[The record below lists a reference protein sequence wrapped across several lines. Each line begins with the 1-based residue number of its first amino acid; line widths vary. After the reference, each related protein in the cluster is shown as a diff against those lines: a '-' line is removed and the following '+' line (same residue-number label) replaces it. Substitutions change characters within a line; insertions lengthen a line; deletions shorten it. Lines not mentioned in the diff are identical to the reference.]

1 MGRSCLRW
9 PDGKAWAMNASAPA
23 QPPFPSRAGYLFTGV
38 PLAFLLNSLLVARIT
53 PALWDPSNTIVKAD
67 IAVSP
72 PYHGYHFLVMGVAAA
87 ALLLTAWIAYRR
99 AARLRSDF
107 AALWALLSC
116 VPILGLGI
124 ALWLGTA
131 SDEDEA
137 GQPGTSEKLAGQLV
151 VPAFLCWFMIFGLT
165 ALAEKKLIPREN
177 NSYLSLSLL
186 VILPLV
192 TAGIAGFL
200 SARASRTVSQS
211 IGAAFLTLT
220 AILTILGF
228 AAMEGVICVLM
239 AAPLVGL
246 LGIVGALLG
255 HWLATLTTR
264 PAYQVQ
270 SAAWLAVIV
279 CAVGESFTP
288 PPPLEDAVSSEV
300 VINATPAEVWK
311 QLKDIRDLPAP
322 TEPLFVFGVA
332 HPLETYVVGEGGV
345 GAARVCRLSTGDMPE
360 RISVWKPEQ
369 ELKFIV
375 LDTPAAMHEATFFG
389 RDLDAP
395 HLHSTY
401 TSLEGGFH
409 LEALTNGQTRLIG
422 TSRYLLTITPAT
434 YWNVWTRQIVSQVQL
449 RVMNH
454 VKAKAEAR

>member
-1 MGRSCLRW
+1 
-9 PDGKAWAMNASAPA
+9 MNATAPA
-23 QPPFPSRAGYLFTGV
+23 QPPFPSRASYLFTGV
-38 PLAFLLNSLLVARIT
+38 PLAFLLNSLLVVRIT
-53 PALWDPSNTIVKAD
+53 PALWDAQMNIVKRD
-67 IAVSP
+67 LAVTP
-72 PYHGYHFLVMGVAAA
+72 PDRTYDFIVLGVAAV

-99 AARLRSDF
+99 AVRLRSDF
-107 AALWALLSC
+107 AALWALFSC

-131 SDEDEA
+131 SDDDEA

-151 VPAFLCWFMIFGLT
+151 VPALLCWAMISGLT
-165 ALAEKKLIPREN
+165 ALVEMKLFPQLN
-177 NSYLSLSLL
+177 QQKYLSLSLL
-186 VILPLV
+186 VIVPLV

-200 SARASRTVSQS
+200 SARAGRTLSQS

-228 AAMEGVICVLM
+228 AAMEGVICILM
-239 AAPLVGL
+239 AAPFVGL
-246 LGIVGALLG
+246 LGIIGALLG
-255 HWLATLTTR
+255 HWLATLTSR

-279 CAVGESFTP
+279 CAVGESVTP
-288 PPPLEDAVSSEV
+288 PAPLEDVVTSEV
-300 VINATPAEVWK
+300 IIQASPAEVWK

-369 ELKFIV
+369 ELQFIV
-375 LDTPAAMHEATFFG
+375 LDTPAAMREATFFG
-389 RDLDAP
+389 QELDGA
-395 HLHSTY
+395 HLHTTY
-401 TSLEGGFH
+401 TSLEGGFR
-409 LEALTNGQTRLIG
+409 LEALPNGQTRLTG
-422 TSRYLLTITPAT
+422 NSRYLLTITPAS
-434 YWNVWTRQIVSQVQL
+434 YWNLWTRHIVSQVQL

-454 VKAKAEAR
+454 VKAKAEAAAR

>member
-1 MGRSCLRW
+1 
-9 PDGKAWAMNASAPA
+9 MNATAPA
-23 QPPFPSRAGYLFTGV
+23 QPPFPSRASYLFTGV
-38 PLAFLLNSLLVARIT
+38 PLAFLLNSLLVVRIT
-53 PALWDPSNTIVKAD
+53 PALWDAQMNIVKRD
-67 IAVSP
+67 LAVTP
-72 PYHGYHFLVMGVAAA
+72 PDRTYDFIVLGVAAV

-99 AARLRSDF
+99 AVRLRSDF
-107 AALWALLSC
+107 AALWALFSC

-131 SDEDEA
+131 SDDDEA

-151 VPAFLCWFMIFGLT
+151 VPALLCWAMISGLT
-165 ALAEKKLIPREN
+165 ALVEMKLFPQLN
-177 NSYLSLSLL
+177 QQKYLSLSLL
-186 VILPLV
+186 VIVPLV

-200 SARASRTVSQS
+200 SARAGRTLSQS

-228 AAMEGVICVLM
+228 AAMEGVICILM
-239 AAPLVGL
+239 AAPFVGL
-246 LGIVGALLG
+246 LGIIGALLG
-255 HWLATLTTR
+255 HWLATLTSR

-279 CAVGESFTP
+279 CAVGESVTP
-288 PPPLEDAVSSEV
+288 PAPLEDVVTSEV
-300 VINATPAEVWK
+300 IIQASPAEVWK

-369 ELKFIV
+369 ELQFIV
-375 LDTPAAMHEATFFG
+375 LDTPAAMREATFFG
-389 RDLDAP
+389 QELDGA
-395 HLHSTY
+395 HLHTTY
-401 TSLEGGFH
+401 TSLEGGFR
-409 LEALTNGQTRLIG
+409 LEALPNGQTRLTG
-422 TSRYLLTITPAT
+422 NSRYLLTITPAS
-434 YWNVWTRQIVSQVQL
+434 YWNLWTRQIVAQVQL

-454 VKAKAEAR
+454 VKAKAEAAAR

>member
-1 MGRSCLRW
+1 
-9 PDGKAWAMNASAPA
+9 MNATAPA
-23 QPPFPSRAGYLFTGV
+23 QPPFPSRASYLFTGV
-38 PLAFLLNSLLVARIT
+38 PLAFLLNSLLVVRIT
-53 PALWDPSNTIVKAD
+53 PALWDAQMNIVKRD
-67 IAVSP
+67 LAVTP
-72 PYHGYHFLVMGVAAA
+72 PDGTYDFIVLGVAAV

-99 AARLRSDF
+99 AVRLRSDF
-107 AALWALLSC
+107 AALWALFSC

-131 SDEDEA
+131 SDDDEA

-151 VPAFLCWFMIFGLT
+151 VPALLCWAMISGLT
-165 ALAEKKLIPREN
+165 ALVEMKLFPQLN
-177 NSYLSLSLL
+177 QQKYLSLSLL
-186 VILPLV
+186 VIVPLV

-200 SARASRTVSQS
+200 SSRAGRTLSQS

-228 AAMEGVICVLM
+228 AAMEGVICILM
-239 AAPLVGL
+239 AAPFVGL
-246 LGIVGALLG
+246 LGIIGALLG
-255 HWLATLTTR
+255 HWLATLTSR

-279 CAVGESFTP
+279 CAVGESVTP
-288 PPPLEDAVSSEV
+288 PAPLEDVVTSEV
-300 VINATPAEVWK
+300 IINATPAQVWK

-360 RISVWKPEQ
+360 RITVWKPEQ
-369 ELKFIV
+369 ELQFVV
-375 LDTPAAMHEATFFG
+375 LDTPATMREATFFG
-389 RDLDAP
+389 RELEAA
-395 HLHSTY
+395 HLHGTY
-401 TSLEGGFH
+401 TSLEGGFR
-409 LEALTNGQTRLIG
+409 LEALPNGQTRLTG
-422 TSRYLLTITPAT
+422 NSRYLLTITPAS
-434 YWNVWTRQIVSQVQL
+434 YWNLWTRQIVSQVQL

-454 VKAKAEAR
+454 VKAKAEAAAR

>member
-1 MGRSCLRW
+1 
-9 PDGKAWAMNASAPA
+9 MNATAPA
-23 QPPFPSRAGYLFTGV
+23 QPPFPSRASYLFTGV
-38 PLAFLLNSLLVARIT
+38 PLAFLLNSLLVVRIT
-53 PALWDPSNTIVKAD
+53 PALWDAQMNIVKRD
-67 IAVSP
+67 LAVTP
-72 PYHGYHFLVMGVAAA
+72 PDGTYDFIVLGVAAV

-99 AARLRSDF
+99 AVRLRSEF
-107 AALWALLSC
+107 AALWALFSC

-131 SDEDEA
+131 SDDDEA

-151 VPAFLCWFMIFGLT
+151 VPALLCWAMISGLT
-165 ALAEKKLIPREN
+165 ALVEMKLFPQLN
-177 NSYLSLSLL
+177 QQKYLSLSLL
-186 VILPLV
+186 VIVPLV

-200 SARASRTVSQS
+200 SSRAGRTLSQS

-228 AAMEGVICVLM
+228 AAMEGVICILM
-239 AAPLVGL
+239 AAPFVGL
-246 LGIVGALLG
+246 LGIIGALLG
-255 HWLATLTTR
+255 HWLATLTSR

-279 CAVGESFTP
+279 CAVGESVTP
-288 PPPLEDAVSSEV
+288 PAPLEDVVTSEV
-300 VINATPAEVWK
+300 IINATPAQVWK

-360 RISVWKPEQ
+360 RITVWKPEQ
-369 ELKFIV
+369 ELQFVV
-375 LDTPAAMHEATFFG
+375 LDTPATMREATFFG
-389 RDLDAP
+389 RELEAA
-395 HLHSTY
+395 HLHGTY
-401 TSLEGGFH
+401 TSLEGGFR
-409 LEALTNGQTRLIG
+409 LEALPNGQTRLTG
-422 TSRYLLTITPAT
+422 NSRYLLTITPAS
-434 YWNVWTRQIVSQVQL
+434 YWNLWTRQIVSQVQL

-454 VKAKAEAR
+454 VKAKAEAAQR

>member
-1 MGRSCLRW
+1 
-9 PDGKAWAMNASAPA
+9 MNATAPA
-23 QPPFPSRAGYLFTGV
+23 QPPFPSRASYLFTGV
-38 PLAFLLNSLLVARIT
+38 PLAFLLNSLLVVRIT
-53 PALWDPSNTIVKAD
+53 PALWDAQINIVKRD
-67 IAVSP
+67 LAVTP
-72 PYHGYHFLVMGVAAA
+72 PDRTYDFIVLGVAAV

-99 AARLRSDF
+99 AVRLRSDF
-107 AALWALLSC
+107 AALWALFSC

-131 SDEDEA
+131 SDEDET

-151 VPAFLCWFMIFGLT
+151 VPALLCWAMISGLT
-165 ALAEKKLIPREN
+165 ALVEMKLFPQLN
-177 NSYLSLSLL
+177 QQKYLSLSLL
-186 VILPLV
+186 VIVPLV

-200 SARASRTVSQS
+200 SARAGRTLSQS

-228 AAMEGVICVLM
+228 AAMEGVICILM
-239 AAPLVGL
+239 AAPFVGL
-246 LGIVGALLG
+246 LGIIGALLG
-255 HWLATLTTR
+255 HWLATLTSR

-279 CAVGESFTP
+279 CAVGESVTP
-288 PPPLEDAVSSEV
+288 PAPLEDVVSSEV
-300 VINATPAEVWK
+300 IINATPAQVWK

-369 ELKFIV
+369 ELQFIV
-375 LDTPAAMHEATFFG
+375 LDTPAAMREATFFG
-389 RDLDAP
+389 QELDGA
-395 HLHSTY
+395 HLHTTY
-401 TSLEGGFH
+401 TSLEGGFR
-409 LEALTNGQTRLIG
+409 LEALPNGQTRLIG
-422 TSRYLLTITPAT
+422 TSRYLLAITPAS
-434 YWNVWTRQIVSQVQL
+434 YWNIWTREIVSQVQM

-454 VKAKAEAR
+454 VKAKAEQR

>member
-1 MGRSCLRW
+1 MT
-9 PDGKAWAMNASAPA
+9 APV
-23 QPPFPSRAGYLFTGV
+23 QPPFPSRASYLFTGL
-38 PLAFLLNSLLVARIT
+38 PLAFLLNSLLVFRIT
-53 PALWDPSNTIVKAD
+53 PALWDAQMNIVKRD
-67 IAVSP
+67 LAVTP
-72 PYHGYHFLVMGVAAA
+72 PDRTYDFIVIGVAVV

-116 VPILGLGI
+116 VPILGVGI

-151 VPAFLCWFMIFGLT
+151 IPALLCWAMISGLT
-165 ALAEKKLIPREN
+165 ALMEMKLFPQLNQQR
-177 NSYLSLSLL
+177 YLSLSLL
-186 VILPLV
+186 FIVPLV

-200 SARASRTVSQS
+200 SARAGRTLSQS

-228 AAMEGVICVLM
+228 AAMEGVICILI
-239 AAPLVGL
+239 AAPFVGL
-246 LGIVGALLG
+246 LGIIGALLG
-255 HWLATLTTR
+255 HWLATLTSR

-279 CAVGESFTP
+279 CAVGESIAP
-288 PPPLEDAVSSEV
+288 PAPLEDVVSSEV
-300 VINATPAEVWK
+300 IINATPAQVWK

-332 HPLETYVVGEGGV
+332 HPLEAYVVGEGGV

-360 RISVWKPEQ
+360 RITVWKPEQ

-375 LDTPAAMHEATFFG
+375 LDTPAAMREATIFG
-389 RDLDAP
+389 QDLDGA
-395 HLHSTY
+395 HLHTTY
-401 TSLEGGFH
+401 TSLDGGFR
-409 LEALTNGQTRLIG
+409 LEALPNGQTRLIG
-422 TSRYLLTITPAT
+422 TSRYLLAITPAS
-434 YWNVWTRQIVSQVQL
+434 YWNLWTREIVSQVQL

-454 VKAKAEAR
+454 VKAKAEAAQR

>member
-1 MGRSCLRW
+1 
-9 PDGKAWAMNASAPA
+9 MNATAPA
-23 QPPFPSRAGYLFTGV
+23 QPPFPSRASYLFTGV
-38 PLAFLLNSLLVARIT
+38 PLAFLLNSLLVVRIT
-53 PALWDPSNTIVKAD
+53 PALWDAQMNIVKRD
-67 IAVSP
+67 LAVTP
-72 PYHGYHFLVMGVAAA
+72 PDRTYDFIVLGVAAV

-99 AARLRSDF
+99 AVRLRSDF
-107 AALWALLSC
+107 AALWALFSC

-131 SDEDEA
+131 SDDDEA

-151 VPAFLCWFMIFGLT
+151 VPALLCWAMISGLT
-165 ALAEKKLIPREN
+165 ALVEMKLFPQLN
-177 NSYLSLSLL
+177 QQKYLSLSLL
-186 VILPLV
+186 VIVPLV

-200 SARASRTVSQS
+200 SARAGRTLSQS

-228 AAMEGVICVLM
+228 AAMEGVICILM
-239 AAPLVGL
+239 AAPFVGL
-246 LGIVGALLG
+246 LGIIGALLG
-255 HWLATLTTR
+255 HWLATLTSR

-279 CAVGESFTP
+279 CAVGESVTP
-288 PPPLEDAVSSEV
+288 PAPLEDVVTSEV
-300 VINATPAEVWK
+300 IIQASPAEVWK

-332 HPLETYVVGEGGV
+332 HPLETYLVGEGGV

-369 ELKFIV
+369 ELQFIV
-375 LDTPAAMHEATFFG
+375 LDTPAAMREATFFG
-389 RDLDAP
+389 QELDGA
-395 HLHSTY
+395 HLHTTY
-401 TSLEGGFH
+401 TSLEGGFR
-409 LEALTNGQTRLIG
+409 LEALPNGQTRLTG
-422 TSRYLLTITPAT
+422 NSRYLLTITPAS
-434 YWNVWTRQIVSQVQL
+434 YWNLWTRHIVGQVQL

-454 VKAKAEAR
+454 VKAKAEAAQR

>member
-1 MGRSCLRW
+1 
-9 PDGKAWAMNASAPA
+9 MNATAPA
-23 QPPFPSRAGYLFTGV
+23 QPPFPSRASYLFTGV
-38 PLAFLLNSLLVARIT
+38 PLAFLLNSLLVVRIT
-53 PALWDPSNTIVKAD
+53 PALWDAQMNIVKRD
-67 IAVSP
+67 LAVTP
-72 PYHGYHFLVMGVAAA
+72 PDRTYDFIVLGVAAV

-99 AARLRSDF
+99 AVRLRSDF
-107 AALWALLSC
+107 AALWALFSC

-131 SDEDEA
+131 SDDDEA

-151 VPAFLCWFMIFGLT
+151 VPALLCWAMISGLT
-165 ALAEKKLIPREN
+165 ALVEMKLFPQLN
-177 NSYLSLSLL
+177 QQKYLSLSLL
-186 VILPLV
+186 VIVPLV

-200 SARASRTVSQS
+200 SARAGRTLSQS

-228 AAMEGVICVLM
+228 AAMEGVICILM
-239 AAPLVGL
+239 AAPFVGL
-246 LGIVGALLG
+246 LGIIGALLG
-255 HWLATLTTR
+255 HWLATLTSR

-279 CAVGESFTP
+279 CAVGESVTP
-288 PPPLEDAVSSEV
+288 PAPLEDVVTSEV
-300 VINATPAEVWK
+300 IINATPAQVWK

-369 ELKFIV
+369 ELQFIV
-375 LDTPAAMHEATFFG
+375 LDTPAAMREATFFG
-389 RDLDAP
+389 QELDGA
-395 HLHSTY
+395 HLHTTY
-401 TSLEGGFH
+401 TSLEGGFR
-409 LEALTNGQTRLIG
+409 LEALPNGQTRLTG
-422 TSRYLLTITPAT
+422 NSRYLLTITPAS
-434 YWNVWTRQIVSQVQL
+434 YWNLWTRHIVGQVQL

-454 VKAKAEAR
+454 VKAKAEAAQR

>member
-1 MGRSCLRW
+1 MT
-9 PDGKAWAMNASAPA
+9 APV
-23 QPPFPSRAGYLFTGV
+23 QPPFPSRASYLFTGL
-38 PLAFLLNSLLVARIT
+38 PLAFLLNSLLVFRIT
-53 PALWDPSNTIVKAD
+53 PALWDAQMNIVKRD
-67 IAVSP
+67 LAVTP
-72 PYHGYHFLVMGVAAA
+72 PDRTYDFIVIGVAVV

-116 VPILGLGI
+116 VPILGVGI

-151 VPAFLCWFMIFGLT
+151 IPALLCWAMISGLT
-165 ALAEKKLIPREN
+165 ALMEMKLFPQLNQQR
-177 NSYLSLSLL
+177 YLSLSLL
-186 VILPLV
+186 FIVPLV

-200 SARASRTVSQS
+200 SARAGRTLSQS

-228 AAMEGVICVLM
+228 AAMEGVICILM
-239 AAPLVGL
+239 AAPFVGL
-246 LGIVGALLG
+246 LGIIGALLG
-255 HWLATLTTR
+255 HWLATLTSR

-279 CAVGESFTP
+279 CAIGESIAP
-288 PPPLEDAVSSEV
+288 PAPLEDVVSSEV
-300 VINATPAEVWK
+300 IINATPAQVWK

-332 HPLETYVVGEGGV
+332 HPLEAYVVGEGGV

-360 RISVWKPEQ
+360 RITVWKPEQ

-375 LDTPAAMHEATFFG
+375 LDTPAAMREATIFG
-389 RDLDAP
+389 QDLDGA
-395 HLHSTY
+395 HLHTTY
-401 TSLEGGFH
+401 TSLDGGFR
-409 LEALTNGQTRLIG
+409 LEALPNGQTRLIG
-422 TSRYLLTITPAT
+422 TSRYLLAITPAS
-434 YWNVWTRQIVSQVQL
+434 YWNLWTREIVSQVQL

-454 VKAKAEAR
+454 VKAKAEAAQR

>member
-1 MGRSCLRW
+1 
-9 PDGKAWAMNASAPA
+9 MNATAPA
-23 QPPFPSRAGYLFTGV
+23 QPPFPSRASYLFTGV
-38 PLAFLLNSLLVARIT
+38 PLAFLLNSLLVVRIT
-53 PALWDPSNTIVKAD
+53 PALWDAQMNIVKRD
-67 IAVSP
+67 LAVTP
-72 PYHGYHFLVMGVAAA
+72 PDRTYDFIVLGVAAV

-99 AARLRSDF
+99 AVRLRSDF
-107 AALWALLSC
+107 AALWALFSC

-131 SDEDEA
+131 SDDDEA

-151 VPAFLCWFMIFGLT
+151 VPALLCWAMISGLT
-165 ALAEKKLIPREN
+165 ALVEMKLFPQLN
-177 NSYLSLSLL
+177 QQKYLSLSLL
-186 VILPLV
+186 VIVPLV

-200 SARASRTVSQS
+200 SSRAGRTRSQS

-228 AAMEGVICVLM
+228 AAMEGVICILM
-239 AAPLVGL
+239 AAPFVGL
-246 LGIVGALLG
+246 LGIIGALLG
-255 HWLATLTTR
+255 HWLATLTSR

-279 CAVGESFTP
+279 CAVGESVTP
-288 PPPLEDAVSSEV
+288 PAPLEDVVTSEV
-300 VINATPAEVWK
+300 IINATPSQVWK

-360 RISVWKPEQ
+360 RITVWKPEQ
-369 ELKFIV
+369 ELQFVV
-375 LDTPAAMHEATFFG
+375 LDTPAAMREATFFG
-389 RDLDAP
+389 RELEAA
-395 HLHSTY
+395 HLHGTY
-401 TSLEGGFH
+401 TSLEGGFR
-409 LEALTNGQTRLIG
+409 LEALTDGRTRLTG
-422 TSRYLLTITPAT
+422 NSRYLLTIAPAS
-434 YWNVWTRQIVSQVQL
+434 YWNIWTRHIVGQVQL

-454 VKAKAEAR
+454 VKAKAEAAQR

>member
-1 MGRSCLRW
+1 
-9 PDGKAWAMNASAPA
+9 MNATAPA
-23 QPPFPSRAGYLFTGV
+23 QPPFPSRASYLFTGL
-38 PLAFLLNSLLVARIT
+38 PLAFLLNSLLVFRIT
-53 PALWDPSNTIVKAD
+53 PALWDPSNQIVGKG
-67 IAVSP
+67 ITFRP
-72 PYHGYHFLVMGVAAA
+72 PYHGYHFFVLGVAAV

-131 SDEDEA
+131 SDEDEN

-165 ALAEKKLIPREN
+165 ALAEQKLFPQLN
-177 NSYLSLSLL
+177 QQKYLSLSLL
-186 VILPLV
+186 VIVPLV

-200 SARASRTVSQS
+200 SARAGRTLSQS
-211 IGAAFLTLT
+211 IGAAFLALT

-228 AAMEGVICVLM
+228 AAMEGVICILM
-239 AAPLVGL
+239 AAPFVGL
-246 LGIVGALLG
+246 LGIIGALLG

-270 SAAWLAVIV
+270 SAAWLAVII
-279 CAVGESFTP
+279 CAVGESIAP
-288 PPPLEDAVSSEV
+288 PPPLEDVVSSEV
-300 VINATPAEVWK
+300 IINATPAQVWK

-332 HPLETYVVGEGGV
+332 HPLEAYVVGEGGV

-375 LDTPAAMHEATFFG
+375 LDTPAAMREATFFG
-389 RDLDAP
+389 QELDGA
-395 HLHSTY
+395 HLHTTY
-401 TSLEGGFH
+401 TSLEGGFR
-409 LEALTNGQTRLIG
+409 LEALPDGRTRLTG

-434 YWNVWTRQIVSQVQL
+434 YWNLWTRHIVGQVQL

-454 VKAKAEAR
+454 VKAKAEQR

>member
-1 MGRSCLRW
+1 V
-9 PDGKAWAMNASAPA
+9 
-23 QPPFPSRAGYLFTGV
+23 QPPFPSRASYLFTGL
-38 PLAFLLNSLLVARIT
+38 PLAFLLNSLLVFRIT
-53 PALWDPSNTIVKAD
+53 PALWDAQMNIVKRD
-67 IAVSP
+67 LAVTP
-72 PYHGYHFLVMGVAAA
+72 PDRTYDFIVIGVAVV

-116 VPILGLGI
+116 VPILGVGI

-131 SDEDEA
+131 SDDDEA
-137 GQPGTSEKLAGQLV
+137 GKPGTSEKLAGQLV
-151 VPAFLCWFMIFGLT
+151 IPALLCWAMISGLT
-165 ALAEKKLIPREN
+165 ALMEMQLFPQLNQQR
-177 NSYLSLSLL
+177 YLSLSLL
-186 VILPLV
+186 FIVPLV

-200 SARASRTVSQS
+200 SARAGRTLSQS

-228 AAMEGVICVLM
+228 AAMEGVICILI
-239 AAPLVGL
+239 AAPFVGL
-246 LGIVGALLG
+246 LGIIGALLG
-255 HWLATLTTR
+255 HWLATLTSR

-279 CAVGESFTP
+279 CAIGESIAP
-288 PPPLEDAVSSEV
+288 PAPLEDVVSSEV
-300 VINATPAEVWK
+300 IINATPAQVWK

-332 HPLETYVVGEGGV
+332 HPLEAYVVGEGGV

-360 RISVWKPEQ
+360 RITVWKPEQ

-375 LDTPAAMHEATFFG
+375 LDTPAAMREATIFG
-389 RDLDAP
+389 QDLDGA
-395 HLHSTY
+395 HLHTTY
-401 TSLEGGFH
+401 TSLDGGFR
-409 LEALTNGQTRLIG
+409 LEALPNGQTRLIG
-422 TSRYLLTITPAT
+422 TSRYLLAITPAS
-434 YWNVWTRQIVSQVQL
+434 YWNLWTREIVSQVQL

-454 VKAKAEAR
+454 VKAKAEAAQR

>member
-1 MGRSCLRW
+1 MT
-9 PDGKAWAMNASAPA
+9 APV
-23 QPPFPSRAGYLFTGV
+23 QPPFPSRASYLFTGL
-38 PLAFLLNSLLVARIT
+38 PLAFLLNSLLVFRIT
-53 PALWDPSNTIVKAD
+53 PALWDAQMNIVKRD
-67 IAVSP
+67 LAVTP
-72 PYHGYHFLVMGVAAA
+72 PDRTYDFIVIGVAVV

-116 VPILGLGI
+116 VPILGVGI

-151 VPAFLCWFMIFGLT
+151 IPALLCWAMISGLT
-165 ALAEKKLIPREN
+165 ALMEMKLFPQLNQQR
-177 NSYLSLSLL
+177 YLSLSLL
-186 VILPLV
+186 FIVPLV

-200 SARASRTVSQS
+200 SARAGRTLSQS

-228 AAMEGVICVLM
+228 AAMEGVICILI
-239 AAPLVGL
+239 ATPFVGL
-246 LGIVGALLG
+246 LGIIGALLG
-255 HWLATLTTR
+255 HWLATLTSR

-279 CAVGESFTP
+279 CAVGESIAP
-288 PPPLEDAVSSEV
+288 PAPLEDVVSSEV
-300 VINATPAEVWK
+300 IINATPAQVWK

-332 HPLETYVVGEGGV
+332 HPLEAYVVGEGGV

-360 RISVWKPEQ
+360 RITVWKPEQ

-375 LDTPAAMHEATFFG
+375 LDTPAAMREATIFG
-389 RDLDAP
+389 QDLDGA
-395 HLHSTY
+395 HLHTTY
-401 TSLEGGFH
+401 TSLDGGFR
-409 LEALTNGQTRLIG
+409 LEALPNGQTRLIG
-422 TSRYLLTITPAT
+422 TSRYLLAITPAS
-434 YWNVWTRQIVSQVQL
+434 YWNLWTREIVSQVQL

-454 VKAKAEAR
+454 VKAKAEAAQR

>member
-1 MGRSCLRW
+1 MTV
-9 PDGKAWAMNASAPA
+9 PA
-23 QPPFPSRAGYLFTGV
+23 QPPFPSRASYLFTGL
-38 PLAFLLNSLLVARIT
+38 PLAFLLNSLLVFRIT
-53 PALWDPSNTIVKAD
+53 PALWDAQMNIVKRD
-67 IAVSP
+67 LAVTP
-72 PYHGYHFLVMGVAAA
+72 PDRTYDFIVIGVAVV

-116 VPILGLGI
+116 VPILGVGI

-131 SDEDEA
+131 SDDDEA
-137 GQPGTSEKLAGQLV
+137 GKPGTSEKLAGQLV
-151 VPAFLCWFMIFGLT
+151 IPALLCWAMISGLT
-165 ALAEKKLIPREN
+165 ALMEMQLFPQLNQQR
-177 NSYLSLSLL
+177 YLSLSLL
-186 VILPLV
+186 FIVPLV

-200 SARASRTVSQS
+200 SARAGRTLSQS

-228 AAMEGVICVLM
+228 AAMEGVICILI
-239 AAPLVGL
+239 AAPFVGL
-246 LGIVGALLG
+246 LGIIGALLG
-255 HWLATLTTR
+255 HWLATLTSR

-279 CAVGESFTP
+279 CAIGESIAP
-288 PPPLEDAVSSEV
+288 PAPLEDVVSSEV
-300 VINATPAEVWK
+300 IINATPAQVWK

-332 HPLETYVVGEGGV
+332 HPLEAYVVGEGGV

-360 RISVWKPEQ
+360 RITVWKPEQ

-375 LDTPAAMHEATFFG
+375 LDTPAAMREATIFG
-389 RDLDAP
+389 QDLDGA
-395 HLHSTY
+395 HLHTTY
-401 TSLEGGFH
+401 TSLDGGFR
-409 LEALTNGQTRLIG
+409 LEALPNGQTRLTG
-422 TSRYLLTITPAT
+422 TSRYLLAITPAS
-434 YWNVWTRQIVSQVQL
+434 YWNLWTREIVSQVQL

-454 VKAKAEAR
+454 VKAKAEAAQR

>member
-1 MGRSCLRW
+1 
-9 PDGKAWAMNASAPA
+9 MNATAPA
-23 QPPFPSRAGYLFTGV
+23 QPPFPSRASYLFTGV
-38 PLAFLLNSLLVARIT
+38 PLAFLLNSLLVVRIT
-53 PALWDPSNTIVKAD
+53 PALWDAQMNIVKRD
-67 IAVSP
+67 LAVTP
-72 PYHGYHFLVMGVAAA
+72 PDRTYDFIVLGVAAV

-99 AARLRSDF
+99 AVRLRSDF
-107 AALWALLSC
+107 AALWALFSC

-131 SDEDEA
+131 SDDDEA

-151 VPAFLCWFMIFGLT
+151 VPALLCWAMISGLT
-165 ALAEKKLIPREN
+165 ALVEMKLFPQLN
-177 NSYLSLSLL
+177 QQKYLSLSLL
-186 VILPLV
+186 VIVPLV

-200 SARASRTVSQS
+200 SARAGRTLSPS

-228 AAMEGVICVLM
+228 AAMEGVICILM
-239 AAPLVGL
+239 AAPFVGL
-246 LGIVGALLG
+246 LGIIGALLG
-255 HWLATLTTR
+255 HWLATLTSR

-279 CAVGESFTP
+279 CAVGESVTP
-288 PPPLEDAVSSEV
+288 PAPLEDVVTSEV
-300 VINATPAEVWK
+300 IIQASPAEVWK

-369 ELKFIV
+369 ELQFIV
-375 LDTPAAMHEATFFG
+375 LDTPAAMREATFFG
-389 RDLDAP
+389 QELDGA
-395 HLHSTY
+395 HLHTTY
-401 TSLEGGFH
+401 TSLEGGFR
-409 LEALTNGQTRLIG
+409 LEALPNGQTRLTG
-422 TSRYLLTITPAT
+422 NSRYLLTITPAS
-434 YWNVWTRQIVSQVQL
+434 YWNLWTRQIVAQVQL

-454 VKAKAEAR
+454 VKAKAEAAAR